1 MNQLDKELTR
11 LKEHVVD
18 MLDLVK
24 NQVERAENA
33 MFDFQDGVLLEAS
46 SSEKTINNLDL
57 KIDNRAENI
66 LALYHPV
73 AVDLRFVLACLSFNT
88 FLERVGDNAFA
99 IVKLAEKIQGDFTT
113 EQLNSW
119 RLGEMFKTTLKM
131 LDQIG
136 EGIEN
141 DDTKIVANTFISVK
155 ILNEINLQSE
165 KHLAD
170 FVMANPEKVRTAFAL
185 YPVFRKLERVG
196 DMVTNIGENLIF
208 YIDAKVLKHKKKKV
222 EAFIAKAE

>member
-155 ILNEINLQSE
+155 ILKEINLQSE

>member
-24 NQVERAENA
+24 NQVERAESA
-33 MFDFQDGVLLEAS
+33 IFDFQDGVLLEAS

-99 IVKLAEKIQGDFTT
+99 IVKIAEKIQGDFTP
-113 EQLNSW
+113 EQLNNW
-119 RLGEMFKTTLKM
+119 RLGEMFETTLKM
-131 LDQIG
+131 LDQIA

-141 DDTKIVANTFISVK
+141 DDTKIVANTFVAVK
-155 ILNEINLQSE
+155 VLNEINLQSE
-165 KHLAD
+165 KNLSEFAKQYPD
-170 FVMANPEKVRTAFAL
+170 KIRMAFAL
-185 YPVFRKLERVG
+185 YPVYRKLERVG